1 MFADRYAQE
10 GLRTLQ
16 RVIEANRE
24 AVAAAAALIAGC
36 VKAGGVIQA
45 FGTGHSQALAAE
57 IAGRAGGLIP
67 SNRLSLADPVLY
79 GGADLTSLADPLL
92 ERTPGMSA
100 KIYELIAPQEHDL
113 FVIISNSG
121 VNNPIVD
128 MALLARDRGHEL
140 IAITSREHSA
150 AVPAKHESGRRL
162 MDLATVVMDNG
173 APLGDAVLDI
183 GGGKRVCGVST
194 LTSTMLIQMAVGEAI
209 ALLAGDGIE
218 PPVYVSANVP
228 GGHERN
234 LELEARYDGRLRRS
248 AL

>member
-1 MFADRYAQE
+1 VSADRYAQE

-16 RVIEANRE
+16 RVVELNRE
-24 AVAAAAALIAGC
+24 QVADAARLIADC
-36 VKAGGVIQA
+36 VQAGGVIQA

-67 SNRLSLADPVLY
+67 SNRLSLLDPVLF
-79 GGADLTSLADPLL
+79 GGADPRTLSDPLL
-92 ERTPGMSA
+92 ERTPGIA
-100 KIYELIAPQEHDL
+100 GKIYELADPQSHDL

-121 VNNPIVD
+121 VNNSVVD
-128 MALLARDRGHEL
+128 MALLTRERGHRL

-150 AVPAKHESGRRL
+150 AVPAQHESGKRL
-162 MDLATVVMDNG
+162 MDLATVVLDNG
-173 APLGDAVLDI
+173 APLGDALLDGV
-183 GGGKRVCGVST
+183 GGMRVCGVST
-194 LTSTMLIQMAVGEAI
+194 LTCTMLIQMVVAEAI
-209 ALLAGDGIE
+209 TLLAD

-234 LELEARYDGRLRRS
+234 LALEARYEGRLHRS